1 MLRWL
6 AQNAFYARLSPMR
19 VYSWLCLALLSC
31 SPRMLAGDPA
41 TAGDDPSLNQ
51 QTSAPVAGVPYCEG
65 GDRARACAFGSNCRV
80 TEAGCQVCQCLGL

>member
-19 VYSWLCLALLSC
+19 VYSWLGLALLSC

-51 QTSAPVAGVPYCEG
+51 HTSAPVAGVPYCEG